1 MKILG
6 NIIPF
11 FISQLDNY
19 TSREIKSL
27 AYISIEKILGFNK
40 SDCIIKND
48 YRLNKKEIQF
58 FIDVVSDLKKNIPIQ
73 YVLKE
78 AYFYNLR
85 FRVDNST
92 LIPRN
97 ETEELVRWVLESN
110 FDSLLDIG
118 TGSGC
123 ISISIAKNSLADIY
137 ALDSSKRALE
147 VAKFNANY
155 HNVKVNFICEDIF
168 QYISNKKYDVIVSNP
183 PYVLESEKAYMAKN
197 VIDYEP
203 HSALFVSDE
212 DPLKFYTKIV
222 SFSSNF
228 LKKNGLL
235 FLEINE
241 KNGKKIKS
249 LLSKNNF
256 VDIELKKDI
265 NGRDRMIKS
274 VLK

>member
-11 FISQLDNY
+11 FISLLDNY
-19 TSREIKSL
+19 TSREIKSF

-97 ETEELVRWVLESN
+97 ETE
-110 FDSLLDIG
+110 
-118 TGSGC
+118 
-123 ISISIAKNSLADIY
+123 
-137 ALDSSKRALE
+137 
-147 VAKFNANY
+147 
-155 HNVKVNFICEDIF
+155 
-168 QYISNKKYDVIVSNP
+168 
-183 PYVLESEKAYMAKN
+183 
-197 VIDYEP
+197 
-203 HSALFVSDE
+203 
-212 DPLKFYTKIV
+212 
-222 SFSSNF
+222 
-228 LKKNGLL
+228 
-235 FLEINE
+235 
-241 KNGKKIKS
+241 
-249 LLSKNNF
+249 
-256 VDIELKKDI
+256 
-265 NGRDRMIKS
+265 
-274 VLK
+274 